1 MEQLSGIGK
10 LRLKLAS
17 DLFADFI
24 AALVNP
30 GANRHPDVLRPAPE
44 PAAHFANPFLDDPFD
59 RPPPTSV
66 KDPDRTPFCIYQNHR
81 QTIGSLN
88 REQHSRS
95 VRNQSIADQGMFRRA
110 AHPVYQIRMYL
121 AQGDERPQLI
131 RIACSPN
138 GPDERFPVPLDISSR
153 VPFRKSQIQSIPAIQ
168 FRDSAHARAEAVH
181 EPGNS
186 LQRIRSQ
193 DI

>member
-1 MEQLSGIGK
+1 MTWRTGAQKQQRILVPNGIGVLDFMEQLSGIGK

-95 VRNQSIADQGMFRRA
+95 
-110 AHPVYQIRMYL
+110 
-121 AQGDERPQLI
+121 
-131 RIACSPN
+131 
-138 GPDERFPVPLDISSR
+138 
-153 VPFRKSQIQSIPAIQ
+153 
-168 FRDSAHARAEAVH
+168 
-181 EPGNS
+181 
-186 LQRIRSQ
+186 
-193 DI
+193 